1 MRYCGFGLVLGAMLV
16 ASGVQAHVRIQ
27 PAESLAGAQEAYA
40 VRVPTEGDVAT
51 AWIELEVP
59 AGVSVISIEGAAETK
74 KIGERIVSIIWRAV
88 IPPGETQEFAFV
100 ASNPAG
106 VAEISWKAHQHF
118 SDGSSADWVDG
129 PGTRRP
135 ASITK
140 LNEAQ

>member
-27 PAESLAGAQEAYA
+27 PAESLAGAQETYT

-51 AWIELEVP
+51 SWVELEVP
-59 AGVSVISIEGAAETK
+59 ANVSVISVEGEAETK
-74 KIGERIVSIIWRAV
+74 KIGDRIVSIIWRVV
-88 IPPGETQEFAFV
+88 IPPGQSGEFVFV
-100 ASNPAG
+100 ASNPAS
-106 VAEISWKAHQHF
+106 VQEISWKAHQHF
-118 SDGSSADWVDG
+118 ADGSSADWIEG

-140 LNEAQ
+140 LRAAP